1 MTIRLMNPTVARDIK
16 PGDKIEVFNE
26 WYWVRYINYHESQIT
41 LRLQPEDEPLSPF
54 FENDRVVVTVPEDL
68 MIDVEV
74 R

>member
-16 PGDKIEVFNE
+16 PGDKIEVFND
-26 WYWVRYINYHESQIT
+26 WYWVRYINYHGTT
-41 LRLQPEDEPLSPF
+41 LTLHLRPEKEPLSVLY
-54 FENDRVVVTVPEDL
+54 ENDRVVVTVPEDL